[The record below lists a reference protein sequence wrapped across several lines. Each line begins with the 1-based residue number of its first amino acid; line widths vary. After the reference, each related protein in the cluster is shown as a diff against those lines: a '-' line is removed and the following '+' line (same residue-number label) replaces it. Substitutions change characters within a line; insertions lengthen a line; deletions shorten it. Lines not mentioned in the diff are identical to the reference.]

1 MFSSDLSGK
10 YTNFNKDYNKT
21 IIKELYQK
29 NEANDVIEI
38 MEKTVE
44 ELLQNY
50 INGDYEEEGFYI
62 ENDLKNEREK
72 MDNNEEK
79 NVDDYTQYFLETA
92 KNFGK
97 ILEKFSGIKYL
108 EEKKERNKRN
118 N

>member
-1 MFSSDLSGK
+1 
-10 YTNFNKDYNKT
+10 
-21 IIKELYQK
+21 
-29 NEANDVIEI
+29 
-38 MEKTVE
+38 
-44 ELLQNY
+44 
-50 INGDYEEEGFYI
+50 
-62 ENDLKNEREK
+62 

-92 KNFGK
+92 K